1 MFSQNDIEQITRR
14 GMIPDQALA
23 QLGRFR
29 KGFPALQL
37 DRPATVGDGILRPD
51 SHELATLSAAFEEG
65 MAGRRIIK
73 FVPASGAATR
83 MFREVF
89 DWREQLESGMDNE
102 SLLERN
108 PAARLFFARMKDF
121 AFWEDL
127 MLCMDKEDL
136 HAGHLLESG
145 NYLPLI
151 DFLLTD
157 KGLDYASLPKALL
170 LFHRYGDHCRTALEE
185 HLVEAALYA
194 AGPEGVARLH
204 FTVSPQH
211 LELFKNLLSKRL
223 PHYED
228 HYRLRFEIGFSEQQ
242 PHTDTLAADQGN
254 KPFRDADGKL
264 VFRPGGHGALLNNL
278 DALQEDVIFIKN
290 IDNVVPDRC
299 RTSTTVYKK
308 VLGGLL
314 LRTQY
319 DQHRW
324 LHRLDKGPLSEAER
338 EAAVAFAVQA
348 LQADPAMF
356 ADGPDESVHHLK
368 QLLNRPL
375 RVCGMV
381 RNQGEPG
388 GGPFWVRDPGT
399 SFLSLQ
405 IVESAQVDSS
415 DPDQVACLARSTH
428 FNPVDLVCAVKDHKG
443 RKYNLPEFVDNETG
457 FISQKSKD
465 GRGLQAL
472 ELPGLWNG
480 AMAGWN
486 TLFVEVPLDTFNP
499 VKSVNDL
506 LREAHQ

>member
-1 MFSQNDIEQITRR
+1 MLSQNDIEQITRR
-14 GMIPDQALA
+14 GMTPDQALA

-29 KGFPALQL
+29 EGFPALQL

-65 MAGRRIIK
+65 MVGRSIIK

-83 MFREVF
+83 MFKEVF
-89 DWREQLESGMDNE
+89 DWREQLELGMDNE
-102 SLLERN
+102 SIMEKS

-127 MLCMDKEDL
+127 VLCMDKEDL
-136 HAGHLLESG
+136 DAGHLLESG

-151 DFLLTD
+151 DFLLTE
-157 KGLDYASLPKALL
+157 KGLDYAALPKGLL
-170 LFHRYGDHCRTALEE
+170 LFHRYRDYCRTAVEE

-204 FTVSPQH
+204 FTVSPDH
-211 LELFKNLLSKRL
+211 YRLFNALLDKCL

-228 HYRLRFEIGFSEQQ
+228 RHRLRFEIGFSEQE
-242 PHTDTLAADQGN
+242 PRTDTLAADQWN

-290 IDNVVPDRC
+290 IDNVVPDHR
-299 RTSTTVYKK
+299 RASTTVFKK

-314 LRTQY
+314 LRTQH

-324 LHRLDKGPLSEAER
+324 LHRLDKGSLTEAER
-338 EAAVAFAVQA
+338 EAAVSFAVQG
-348 LQADPAMF
+348 LQADPAVF
-356 ADGPDESVHHLK
+356 ADGPDESARRLK
-368 QLLNRPL
+368 QLLDRPL

-399 SFLSLQ
+399 GFLSLQ
-405 IVESAQVDSS
+405 IVESAQVNSS
-415 DPDQVACLARSTH
+415 DADQTACLASSTH

-443 RKYNLPEFVDNETG
+443 RKYHLPEFVDAETG

-465 GRGLQAL
+465 GRNLQAL